1 LTKNISQHFEK
12 ITVFPRTN
20 LKRTGLYRERSFPEK
35 TMLSP
40 RFSVFLLVG
49 LSLASQAS
57 AEDLLSPAKRE
68 IAMQLVSS
76 AENSSLDWRKQYAYI
91 EDIDDDRGYT
101 AGLIGFTSANGD
113 MLDVVARYTSMRAGN
128 PLSDYL
134 PALKALAAEG
144 DSAHTGLD
152 PDFVDAWKQ
161 AAQDPAFRASQD
173 QILTEQYLKPAVE
186 QAKKDG
192 LSTLGQFIY
201 YDALVM
207 HGPGSQRVT
216 FGGIRAAANAVAKT
230 PAQGGSEKAWLNA
243 FLDARVK
250 IMREEKA
257 HEETSRVELEQRRFL
272 KEGHYS
278 LSPPLRWRTNDEDFV
293 IER

>member
-1 LTKNISQHFEK
+1 
-12 ITVFPRTN
+12 
-20 LKRTGLYRERSFPEK
+20 
-35 TMLSP
+35 MLSP
-40 RFSVFLLVG
+40 RVGVFLLVG
-49 LSLASQAS
+49 FCLASQVF
-57 AEDLLSPAKRE
+57 AEDLLTPAKRE

-76 AENSSLDWRKQYAYI
+76 AENASLDWRKQYAYI

-134 PALKALAAEG
+134 PALKALAAED

-152 PDFVDAWKQ
+152 PDFVGAWKQ
-161 AAQDPAFRASQD
+161 AAKDPAFRAAQD
-173 QILTEQYLKPAVE
+173 QILSEQYLKPAVE
-186 QAKKDG
+186 QAKEDG
-192 LSTLGQFIY
+192 LGPLGQFIY

-207 HGPGSQRVT
+207 HGPGRQREA
-216 FGGIRAAANAVAKT
+216 FGGIRAAAKAVAKT
-230 PAQGGSEKAWLNA
+230 PAHGGSEKAWLNA
-243 FLDARVK
+243 FLDARVM
-250 IMREEKA
+250 IMRKEKA

-272 KEGHYS
+272 NEGNYS
-278 LSPPLRWRTNDEDFV
+278 LTPPLRWRTNDEDFV

>member
-1 LTKNISQHFEK
+1 MLL
-12 ITVFPRTN
+12 PRV
-20 LKRTGLYRERSFPEK
+20 G
-35 TMLSP
+35 
-40 RFSVFLLVG
+40 VFLLVG
-49 LSLASQAS
+49 LCLVSQAS

-68 IAMQLVSS
+68 IAMKLVSS

-113 MLDVVARYTSMRAGN
+113 MLDVVERYTAQRAAN
-128 PLSDYL
+128 PLAGYL
-134 PALKALAAEG
+134 PALKTLAEEES
-144 DSAHTGLD
+144 SAHTGLD
-152 PDFVDAWKQ
+152 PDFVSAWKQ
-161 AAQDPAFRASQD
+161 AANDPAFRAAQD
-173 QILTEQYLKPAVE
+173 EILKEQYLEPAVR
-186 QAKKDG
+186 QAREDG
-192 LSTLGQFIY
+192 LNTLGQFIY

-207 HGPGSQRVT
+207 HGPGNQREA
-216 FGGIRAAANAVAKT
+216 FGGIRAAAKAVAKT
-230 PAQGGSEKAWLNA
+230 PDQGGSEKTWLNA

-257 HEETSRVELEQRRFL
+257 HGETSRVELEQRRFL
-272 KEGHYS
+272 KEGNYS